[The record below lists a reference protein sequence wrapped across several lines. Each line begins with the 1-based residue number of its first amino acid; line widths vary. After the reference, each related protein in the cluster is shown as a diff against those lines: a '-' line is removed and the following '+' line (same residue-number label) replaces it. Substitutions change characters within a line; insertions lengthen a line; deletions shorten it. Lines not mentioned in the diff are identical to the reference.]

1 MISLAA
7 PARAG
12 VEHVLYG
19 EVLEYQCAVCVHQF
33 PAQFMGKVF
42 SSVGNALMDVSK
54 YLAAILRTKNNM
66 VLTGVENMTIAFISL
81 CAHNSYYAA
90 NRCITKAK
98 PFLTSPL
105 LKQGALRN
113 IW

>member
-19 EVLEYQCAVCVHQF
+19 QVLEYQCAVCVHKL

-42 SSVGNALMDVSK
+42 SSVGHALMDVSND
-54 YLAAILRTKNNM
+54 LAALRRYFGQKT
-66 VLTGVENMTIAFISL
+66 TW
-81 CAHNSYYAA
+81 
-90 NRCITKAK
+90 
-98 PFLTSPL
+98 